1 MLKAPKTFSS
11 LFVSLA
17 VHLIG
22 FAILGMIFLK
32 AKPYEEYIEATFLDP
47 LPQKRDIRMREVM
60 IKPTRF
66 AYTSSMARQLPK
78 VTTAVEISG
87 VDTVG
92 FDLGAPVVKDAPLSV
107 ATGIKKSHPATVIAA
122 SPAVRPK
129 VNISSFKPTAPP
141 ASANMNVLSP
151 ATVETEM
158 KLLTMP
164 NINVGETKSV
174 DNVLR
179 QYCGGVKRK
188 IEKEKK
194 YPRLAER
201 NGYEGKVEI
210 KFKILADGQV
220 ENVEIVNSS
229 GYDVLDNEAVR
240 AIRAAAPYSL
250 IPEALAQTYL
260 WIKVPLVFAITG
272 GVKSNE

>member
-1 MLKAPKTFSS
+1 MVKAQKTFSS
-11 LFVSLA
+11 LFVSCA
-17 VHLIG
+17 VHLV
-22 FAILGMIFLK
+22 FFVILGLIFLK
-32 AKPYEEYIEATFLDP
+32 AVPYEEYIETMFLDP
-47 LPQKRDIRMREVM
+47 LPEKRNMRMRDAR

-66 AYTSSMARQLPK
+66 AYTSNTARQLPK
-78 VTTAVEISG
+78 VTTAVEISS
-87 VDTVG
+87 VDNVG
-92 FDLGAPVVKDAPLSV
+92 FDLGAPVVEDAPLSV
-107 ATGIKKSHPATVIAA
+107 APGIYENHHATVIAA
-122 SPAVRPK
+122 SPAGRPK
-129 VNISSFKPTAPP
+129 VEISSFKPTSAPT
-141 ASANMNVLSP
+141 AANTGILSP
-151 ATVETEM
+151 STIKNEM
-158 KLLTMP
+158 KLLKMP
-164 NINVGETKSV
+164 NLNIRETKSV
-174 DNVLR
+174 DDALR
-179 QYCGGVKRK
+179 QYCGKVKRK

-272 GVKSNE
+272 R